1 MKGSAQAVISALSFL
16 AATWL
21 VLTGTGYA
29 QQTKDVTTVVTIGSS
44 RIVGDDRSVSRD
56 QAVEDALVTATYQVL
71 IGLLPQEVL
80 STGFQGINNSI
91 FARTDQFINGY
102 KVLTESVQGKSYRLL
117 IQADVST
124 QRIKEV
130 LKNAGIWV
138 DQQQMPRI
146 LICVAEKSA
155 DEIEV
160 RSWWGEQAPTSPNIT
175 TSVLSHDLAVQSY
188 IIIQPDRARLSKAY
202 PWDLGASDAVALGR
216 IFDADVVVA
225 GTAVAEPSS
234 NTMGGHHAVLSR
246 QCLGVGLSGLRRRQ
260 QIAHSRRNVL
270 SAAQESADGERAS
283 LSQAAAQA
291 GAELSDMIRNAWR
304 SQGAGNFQ
312 LEVLVEG
319 TGGKMASFVKFRG
332 ALSTMSGVDNV
343 QLKEMSTNDALLLV
357 AYQGSARSLADALL
371 LQSFDTFGI
380 DITEVGLNSIRVQLT
395 GR

>member
-234 NTMGGHHAVLSR
+234 NTMGGTMRSFRGSVSVSAFRVSD
-246 QCLGVGLSGLRRRQ
+246 GQ

>member
-1 MKGSAQAVISALSFL
+1 MKGSARAVISALSLL

-21 VLTGTGYA
+21 VFTGTGYA
-29 QQTKDVTTVVTIGSS
+29 QQTKDVATVVTIGSS

-124 QRIKEV
+124 QRIKDV

-175 TSVLSHDLAVQSY
+175 TSVLAQDLAVQSY
-188 IIIQPDRARLSKAY
+188 IIIQPDRVRLSKAY
-202 PWDLGASDAVALGR
+202 PWDLSASDAVALGR
-216 IFDADVVVA
+216 IYDADVVIA

-234 NTMGGHHAVLSR
+234 NTMGGTMRSFRGSVSVSAFRVSD
-246 QCLGVGLSGLRRRQ
+246 GQ

-270 SAAQESADGERAS
+270 SAAQQSADGERAS
-283 LSQAAAQA
+283 LSQAATQA

-343 QLKEMSTNDALLLV
+343 QLKEDEHQRCPV
-357 AYQGSARSLADALL
+357 A
-371 LQSFDTFGI
+371 
-380 DITEVGLNSIRVQLT
+380 
-395 GR
+395 GRLPRQCP

>member
-1 MKGSAQAVISALSFL
+1 MKGSARAVVSALSL
-16 AATWL
+16 LVATWL
-21 VLTGTGYA
+21 VFAGTGYA
-29 QQTKDVTTVVTIGSS
+29 QQTKDVVTVVTIGSS

-124 QRIKEV
+124 LRVKDV

-138 DQQQMPRI
+138 DQQQMPRV

-155 DEIEV
+155 DEIDV
-160 RSWWGEQAPTSPNIT
+160 RNWWGEQAQISPNIT
-175 TSVLSHDLAVQSY
+175 TSVLARDLAVQSY
-188 IIIQPDRARLSKAY
+188 IIIQPDRARLSKVY
-202 PWDLGASDAVALGR
+202 PWDLSASDAVALGR
-216 IFDADVVVA
+216 IYDADVVVA
-225 GTAVAEPSS
+225 GTALAEPSS
-234 NTMGGHHAVLSR
+234 NTMGGTMRSFRGSVLVSAFR
-246 QCLGVGLSGLRRRQ
+246 VSDGQ

-291 GAELSDMIRNAWR
+291 GAELSDMIRDAWR

-332 ALSTMSGVDNV
+332 TLSTMSGVDNV

-371 LQSFDTFGI
+371 LQSFDSFGI